1 MGEHL
6 AQREHWN
13 GEAGQR
19 WAEQWRKIDASLAS
33 IAEAVL
39 ALAAPRAGE
48 RALDVGC
55 GCGATT
61 FSLAD
66 RLAPGGSVE
75 GVDIS
80 APMLAVARERAAGR
94 DDVRFTEADAGTQ
107 RFASP
112 FDLVFSRFGVMF
124 FEDPV
129 AAFANLR
136 GALAPGGRVAFVCWR
151 AFPLNRWAYEP
162 LQAGLALLPPPT
174 ESDPHAPGPF
184 AFADGERLRGILT
197 AAGFADVRVTAHDD
211 VMLLG
216 STPEAAAAH
225 VLQIGPLARA
235 AADVSPETRARIA
248 DLVVPVLARHAGP
261 RGIAAPAAVWLVEA
275 R

>member
-1 MGEHL
+1 MAEHL

-19 WAEQWRKIDASLAS
+19 WAEQSAKIDASLAS
-33 IAEAVL
+33 IAEALL
-39 ALAAPRAGE
+39 ARAAPRTGE
-48 RALDVGC
+48 RVLDVGC
-55 GCGATT
+55 GCGAT
-61 FSLAD
+61 SLLLAD
-66 RLAPGGSVE
+66 RVAPGGSVE

-107 RFASP
+107 VFGPS

-136 GALAPGGRVAFVCWR
+136 GALAPGGRLAFVCWR
-151 AFPLNRWAYEP
+151 ALKLNGWTFEP
-162 LQAGLALLPPPT
+162 LQAARALLPPPT
-174 ESDPHAPGPF
+174 EGDPNAPGPF
-184 AFADGERLRGILT
+184 AFADGDRLRGILT

-216 STPEAAAAH
+216 ATPEAAAAH
-225 VLQIGPLARA
+225 TLQIGPLARA
-235 AADVSPETRARIA
+235 AADLPRETRARIA

-261 RGIAAPAAVWLVEA
+261 RGIAAPAALWLVDA